1 MVLRR
6 SKTPENACR
15 TSCASAELDAGLREL
30 ERLRRR
36 VDAASVRVV
45 ARMGVSG
52 RDVAAAVT
60 RATGRSSRSA
70 RELVAAMV
78 VAEKVEGAGD
88 PLAGGNVSIEHL
100 RALTPVADLVDAA
113 GLVSFAVAQSPEEF
127 ASTVARIQLD
137 RDAEGVRERQRA
149 TRSVRFFG
157 ADHGN
162 VGMRAVLTPLE
173 GAELRSLLMHRTDD
187 AWRVAHPDRAETLGK
202 HHGAV

>member
-1 MVLRR
+1 M
-6 SKTPENACR
+6 
-15 TSCASAELDAGLREL
+15 
-30 ERLRRR
+30 
-36 VDAASVRVV
+36 
-45 ARMGVSG
+45 
-52 RDVAAAVT
+52 
-60 RATGRSSRSA
+60 
-70 RELVAAMV
+70 